1 MLIEILLGLIDQG
14 PELGVAGLDFF
25 YGIHAGCLVIVR
37 YTFDSK

>member
-25 YGIHAGCLVIVR
+25 YGIHVGSLFIVV
-37 YTFDSK
+37 YSLDSK